1 MTRKISILTLLS
13 VFVLTAC
20 GREPMIE
27 LSEENQAIVENKQ
40 AELAGESEEARVEN
54 EEGGETPETDSTAE
68 GETTQAPDPEPTVE
82 LTLNTEEWTPV
93 EGNPALELTNY
104 LPSMSYQIK
113 DWTNGN
119 HMETTYPMYVDSDN
133 RWMQVERQT
142 PNDSFLDFYNW
153 GSIQVVYLGQ
163 ASGLNPYLNHYT
175 YSTTELSDYQLV
187 LQSPL
192 QVNASW
198 ERTDGVDST
207 ITGIYSEATIGELT
221 FNNLIEVTTPQ
232 DGGDLKEYYGEGQGL
247 VAVAQADETWIV
259 EGNYHENRIVKEI
272 PFYVSQGNDEQS
284 TIEVTNATFRWQTNQ
299 TYANA
304 FQDVL
309 EELGFID
316 ESITVQSAY
325 VQNDVLHFDF
335 SAGVVAQLNEME
347 GSEYATIGA
356 LVVGLGEFFEVDQ
369 VRITVNSNGM
379 LPREV
384 PYPTNGIYNV
394 SQIRQ
399 ELLSTGTADSEDTTA
414 TTTQEPAQTIE
425 LDLTYEENTVQ

>member
-1 MTRKISILTLLS
+1 MISKISILMLLS
-13 VFVLTAC
+13 VLVLAAC

-27 LSEENQAIVENKQ
+27 LNEENQAIVESKR

-54 EEGGETPETDSTAE
+54 EEGGEAPETDSSIE
-68 GETTQAPDPEPTVE
+68 DETTQAQESTVE
-82 LTLNTEEWTPV
+82 IALNTQDWTPV

-119 HMETTYPMYVDSDN
+119 QTEATYPMYVDNDN

-142 PNDSFLDFYNW
+142 SDGSHLDFYNW
-153 GSIQVVYLGQ
+153 GSIQVVHLGQ

-198 ERTDGVDST
+198 ERTSGVDST
-207 ITGIYSEATIGELT
+207 ITAIYSEATIGELD

-232 DGGDLKEYYGEGQGL
+232 DSGDLKEYYAEGHGL
-247 VAVAQADETWIV
+247 VAIVQPDETWVV
-259 EGNYHENRIVKEI
+259 EGNYHENRIIKEI
-272 PFYVSQGNDEQS
+272 PFYVSQGNDDQS
-284 TIEVTNATFRWQTNQ
+284 TIEATRATFRWQTNQ

-304 FQDVL
+304 FQGVL

-316 ESITVQSAY
+316 ESITVQLAY

-347 GSEYATIGA
+347 GSEYVTIGA

-369 VRITVNSNGM
+369 VRITVNTNGM

-394 SQIRQ
+394 SQMRQ
-399 ELLSTGTADSEDTTA
+399 DLLSTSTSEESTA